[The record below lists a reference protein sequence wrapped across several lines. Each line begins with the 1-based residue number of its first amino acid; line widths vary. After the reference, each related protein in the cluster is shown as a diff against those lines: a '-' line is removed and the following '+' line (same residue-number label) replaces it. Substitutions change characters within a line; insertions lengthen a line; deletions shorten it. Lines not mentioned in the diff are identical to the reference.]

1 MKIEV
6 KQKHID
12 LAPKLFSK
20 GANPK
25 ECCPISC
32 AMQEKFPDK
41 LVSVGWCD
49 EVDSNKMFHQFF
61 YISVADPEDD
71 YEEIIY
77 SDDKISDLEDCSRF
91 AEKYDNGEKVKPF
104 EFEIKPTS

>member
-20 GANPK
+20 GVNAK

-32 AMQEKFPDK
+32 AIQEKFPDK
-41 LVSVGWCD
+41 LVSVGWIGSPD
-49 EVDSNKMFHQFF
+49 YASKMFHECF
-61 YISVADPEDD
+61 YISVTDPEDD

-77 SDDKISDLEDCSRF
+77 SDDKIYDLEKCSKF
-91 AEKYDNGEKVKPF
+91 AEQYDNGDKVKPF
-104 EFEIKPTS
+104 EFEIK

>member
-20 GANPK
+20 GVNAK

-32 AMQEKFPDK
+32 AIQEKFPDK
-41 LVSVGWCD
+41 LVSVGWIGSPD
-49 EVDSNKMFHQFF
+49 YASKMFHECF
-61 YISVADPEDD
+61 YISVTDPEDD

-77 SDDKISDLEDCSRF
+77 SDDKIYDLEKCSKF
-91 AEKYDNGEKVKPF
+91 AEQYDNGDKVKPF
-104 EFEIKPTS
+104 EFEIEEK

>member
-20 GANPK
+20 GINAK

-32 AMQEKFPDK
+32 AVQEKFPDK
-41 LVSVGWCD
+41 LVSVGWCG
-49 EVDSNKMFHQFF
+49 EVDSNKMFHEFF
-61 YISVADPEDD
+61 YISVTDPEND
-71 YEEIIY
+71 YDEIIY
-77 SDDKISDLEDCSRF
+77 NDDKIYDLELCSKF
-91 AEKYDNGEKVKPF
+91 AERYDNGDEVKPF
-104 EFEIKPTS
+104 EFEIKSTS